1 MPAKPHGTPA
11 DSHST
16 PEFHFVETATPVL
29 AVLSALASPI
39 ISVSIKECSD
49 WLLNSVIFAN
59 KVRLTF
65 GAF

>member
-1 MPAKPHGTPA
+1 MPAKPLGTPA

-16 PEFHFVETATPVL
+16 PEFHFVETAAPVL

-49 WLLNSVIFAN
+49 LLLNSVAFAN
-59 KVRLTF
+59 KVRPTF
-65 GAF
+65 GAS